1 MTFQLKEL
9 ALVPGHFNLRSAMTF
24 ILKYYH
30 DTLLCVTYGE
40 VHDPPLP
47 PLIQDREIQLLRLNE
62 EGYYSLDQLTKVSLC
77 TATEPKILV
86 THTSNRAII
95 QERP

>member
-24 ILKYYH
+24 ILKDYH
-30 DTLLCVTYGE
+30 DILLCVTYGE

-47 PLIQDREIQLLRLNE
+47 PSHPGQRDPAAPAE
-62 EGYYSLDQLTKVSLC
+62 
-77 TATEPKILV
+77 
-86 THTSNRAII
+86 
-95 QERP
+95 